1 MFIDGLSD
9 WEKRRLALVL
19 KDQGYTAFMVIK
31 HAKAAAL
38 SVQRNRPVNKVDER
52 YLTLLDTTI
61 ESLYGYKRLPNT
73 LEYATPEI
81 ASAASGENKR
91 RGN

>member
-19 KDQGYTAFMVIK
+19 KDQGHTAFMVIK

-38 SVQRNRPVNKVDER
+38 SAQRNRPVNDVDR
-52 YLTLLDTTI
+52 KYLALLDETV
-61 ESLYGYKRLPNT
+61 EALYGYKRMPNT
-73 LEYATPEI
+73 LEYATPETV
-81 ASAASGENKR
+81 AAAVGENNR